1 MDLETIAN
9 VAVGSGSFIAGT
21 EIMLQAMSGAIYY
34 FPTIAAPTL
43 IYHTIKYTSAKYD
56 TKINPLTT
64 TLAVAAGIMIP
75 FGFLG
80 GIMAHDDWIGV
91 NNVVAYLF
99 GSALVAYWHCAQP
112 TTAPSAPAHAK

>member
-9 VAVGSGSFIAGT
+9 MAIGSSNIILSTKLMEYLIF
-21 EIMLQAMSGAIYY
+21 GAAYHL
-34 FPTIAAPTL
+34 PTITAPTL

-75 FGFLG
+75 FGFLS
-80 GIMAHDDWIGV
+80 GIITHDNWIGV

-99 GSALVAYWHCAQP
+99 GSALVSYWHNIHLAAASQK
-112 TTAPSAPAHAK
+112 SASIK

>member
-21 EIMLQAMSGAIYY
+21 EIMLRAMSGAIYY

-43 IYHTIKYTSAKYD
+43 IYHIIKYTSAKYD

-75 FGFLG
+75 FGFLS
-80 GIMAHDDWIGV
+80 GIITHDNWIGV

-99 GSALVAYWHCAQP
+99 GSALVSYWHNIHLAAASQK
-112 TTAPSAPAHAK
+112 SASIK

>member
-9 VAVGSGSFIAGT
+9 MAIGSSNIILSTKLMEYLIF
-21 EIMLQAMSGAIYY
+21 GAAYHL
-34 FPTIAAPTL
+34 PTITAPTL

-56 TKINPLTT
+56 TKINTLTT

-80 GIMAHDDWIGV
+80 GIMAHDNWIGV